1 MAKRGERRLGAASAH
16 CLPHHGDSVRGAA
29 AAPATL
35 LNRPAPY
42 FGPMKRPATSGSV
55 RRIDVKPR
63 KPLPLVAD
71 DPWLTDAEPV
81 LRQRQVR
88 LREAL
93 GYIRQADGSLKSHAL
108 LHTRLGLHRDNA
120 RKGWWYREWAPG
132 AQQLWLIGDFNQWQ
146 PEEVPL
152 VRLAG
157 GYWEVL
163 VRDRDFPAPGLAHGS
178 RFKVRVRDAQGRLY
192 DRLPAFTRW
201 TGQDEETKDFA
212 ARVWYPKEPFAWT
225 DAAFDPAAHTEG
237 RAPFIYEAHPGMA
250 TEDERVG
257 TWREFADTVLPRV
270 RRLGYTAVQLMAVQE
285 HPYYGSFGYHVS
297 NFFAPSSRFGDP
309 DDLKYLINEA
319 HRLGLLVLLD
329 VVHSHS
335 VKNYAEGL
343 NDFDGT
349 GHQYFHSGDRG
360 YHHGW
365 DSKLFDYGRWEVRQ
379 FLLSNLRYWLDE
391 FHFDGFRFDGVTSML
406 YHHHGEGRTFAVVR
420 DYFGPDVDDE
430 ALIYLQLAAQ
440 LVHQVRPGA
449 LCIAEDM
456 SGQPGLCRPLDEGGT
471 GFDYRLGMGLPDFW
485 ITLIKEQ
492 PDEEWKPSRLWHQLT
507 NRRRGEK
514 NIAYAESHDQAL
526 VGDQT
531 LAFRLIGPAMYSEMD
546 RANPHPG
553 VERGV
558 ALHKLIRLLTASAGG
573 EGYLTFMGNEFGHP
587 EWIDFPREGNNW
599 SYRYARRQW
608 GLAANGFLR
617 YELLEAFDAAMV
629 TVLREHRALESGYAR
644 LLHQDDP
651 QQTLFFERGGL
662 VFAFN
667 FHPVNSYPQFEFP
680 APKPGKYAVVLS
692 SDAAKFSGFGRV
704 EADETEYFT
713 APNPQAPN
721 VGMLTAYLPNR
732 TAVVF
737 KLVD

>member
-1 MAKRGERRLGAASAH
+1 MYYGRH
-16 CLPHHGDSVRGAA
+16 LPRT
-29 AAPATL
+29 P
-35 LNRPAPY
+35 PPPPY
-42 FGPMKRPATSGSV
+42 FAPMKRPVTPGSI
-55 RRIDVKPR
+55 RHIEVKPR
-63 KPLPLVAD
+63 KVLPLVAD
-71 DPWLTDAEPV
+71 DPWLADAEPV
-81 LRQRQVR
+81 LRHRQVR

-93 GYIRQADGSLKSHAL
+93 AYIRQADGSLKSHAL
-108 LHTRLGLHRDNA
+108 LHTRLGLHRDNS

-132 AQQLWLIGDFNQWQ
+132 AQQLWLVGDFNQWN

-163 VRDRDFPAPGLAHGS
+163 VRDRDFVGGLAHGS
-178 RFKVRVRDAQGRLY
+178 RFKVRVRDAQGRIF

-201 TGQDEETKDFA
+201 TGQDPETHDFA
-212 ARVWYPKEPFAWT
+212 ARVWAPAAPFAWT
-225 DAAFDPAAHTEG
+225 DADFQPLAHTEQQ
-237 RAPFIYEAHPGMA
+237 APYIYETHPGMA

-270 RRLGYTAVQLMAVQE
+270 KRLGYNAVQLMAVQE

-297 NFFAPSSRFGDP
+297 NFFAPSSRFGTP
-309 DDLKYLINEA
+309 DDLRYLVDTA
-319 HRLGLLVLLD
+319 HGLGLVVIMD
-329 VVHSHS
+329 VVHSHA

-349 GHQYFHSGDRG
+349 GGQYFHPGPRGD
-360 YHHGW
+360 HPGW

-391 FHFDGFRFDGVTSML
+391 FHIDGFRFDGVTSML
-406 YHHHGEGRTFAVVR
+406 YHHHGEGRTFAAPM

-430 ALIYLQLAAQ
+430 VIIYLQLAAQ

-456 SGQPGLCRPLDEGGT
+456 SGQPGLCRPLDEGGI
-471 GFDYRLGMGLPDFW
+471 GFDYRLAMGLPDHW
-485 ITLIKEQ
+485 IKLIKEQ
-492 PDEEWKPSRLWHQLT
+492 PDENWLPAALWHTLT

-531 LAFRLIGPAMYSEMD
+531 LAFRLIGPAMYTEMD
-546 RANPHPG
+546 RANPHPL
-553 VERGV
+553 VERGI

-587 EWIDFPREGNNW
+587 EWIDFPREGNQW
-599 SYRYARRQW
+599 SYRHARRQW

-617 YELLEAFDAAMV
+617 YQFLENWDRAFV
-629 TVLREHRALESGYAR
+629 QLLREHRVLESGYAR
-644 LLHQDDP
+644 LLHADDP
-651 QQTLFFERGGL
+651 QQTLFYERGGL
-662 VFAFN
+662 VFAIN
-667 FHPVNSYPQFEFP
+667 LHPTASYPVFEFP
-680 APKPGKYAVVLS
+680 APAPGKYAVVLS
-692 SDAAKFSGFGRV
+692 SDDPEFSGFSRV
-704 EADETEYFT
+704 LADDTEYFT
-713 APNPQAPN
+713 VPNPAAPN
-721 VGMLTAYLPNR
+721 VGMLTAYLPSR

-737 KLVD
+737 KLAE